1 MDTSRPARTPQGEP
15 VALNSHAMDDL
26 RFIRQTMARA
36 GSFTAL
42 SGWGMATAG
51 AVALLAAWIAA
62 QQNEPA
68 LWLATWLAAALV
80 AFAVSTVTTLRK
92 AGRAGQP
99 VLEGP
104 GRKLMLSFVPPAA
117 AAALLTP
124 VLFQAGQHPLLP
136 ATWLLLFGASVI
148 NAGMF
153 SVRAIP
159 MMGAAFMLLGS
170 IALVAPRSLGDVF
183 MAAGFGVL
191 HLVVGAVIIRRYGG

>member
-1 MDTSRPARTPQGEP
+1 
-15 VALNSHAMDDL
+15 MDDL
-26 RFIRQTMARA
+26 RFIRQTMERA

-42 SGWGMATAG
+42 SGWGMATVG
-51 AVALLAAWIAA
+51 VIGLVAAYMATQQA
-62 QQNEPA
+62 QPVT
-68 LWLATWLAAALV
+68 WLATWLAAALV

-92 AGRAGQP
+92 ASRAGQP

-124 VLFQAGQHPLLP
+124 VLFQSGQHQLLP
-136 ATWLLLFGASVI
+136 AVWLLLFGASVI
-148 NAGMF
+148 NAGIF

-159 MMGAAFMLLGS
+159 VMGVAFMFLGAA
-170 IALVAPRSLGDVF
+170 ALFAPPSLGDVF
-183 MAAGFGVL
+183 MATGFGVL